1 MNNKTKKRDVVLD
14 IAKGIGIFCVVLGHC
29 NMLAVKF
36 VSLFHMP
43 LFFIIAGYFTN
54 LKNSETIVS
63 LLKFCKKRL
72 FLLGGTFIACNLIF
86 LLLHNFFCDINI
98 YTNNELFLQTAEGL
112 KWGLIE
118 PFSKTEIMQ
127 KSLWTVILARSEQ
140 LGGATWFLRS
150 LLFSS
155 VIFMVCGYLKK
166 FIKLSDN
173 YFYALLLLLSFCA
186 TLLLHNLNINV
197 YSIGSTFFALFFIV
211 IGNIINKYSLNHSS
225 IKMLILSSLVLLLCL
240 PLNYT
245 HSFVNNDY
253 SNIFE
258 YIISGIA
265 GYYFVYCISDYLQK
279 KQIFAKVFSYLGQHT
294 LIIVCLH
301 FLAFKFVNSIQ
312 LLVYHYPNYMLAA
325 FPVIR
330 VHQGLWCIPYVIV
343 GLFVPCIISY
353 LFFYSIDFCN
363 SRKIFTKL
371 RCIIMRF

>member
-197 YSIGSTFFALFFIV
+197 YSIGSTFFAIFFLTV
-211 IGNIINKYSLNHSS
+211 GNIIKKYSLNNVSNKIFIIS
-225 IKMLILSSLVLLLCL
+225 FIILLLILS
-240 PLNYT
+240 LN
-245 HSFVNNDY
+245 HKHNFSANEY

-258 YIISGIA
+258 YSLSGIC
-265 GYYFVYCISDYLQK
+265 GYYFVYYISTKIKEFKNIAL
-279 KQIFAKVFSYLGQHT
+279 IFSYLGQHT
-294 LIIVCLH
+294 LSILCLH
-301 FLAFKFVNSIQ
+301 LFAFKIINYIQ
-312 LLVYHYPNYMLAA
+312 LGIYDYPHYMLAA

-330 VHQGLWCIPYVIV
+330 AHQGLWCIPYVMV
-343 GLFVPCIISY
+343 GCGIPILLSKT
-353 LFFYSIDFCN
+353 FFEIKSKTIGEKND
-363 SRKIFTKL
+363 
-371 RCIIMRF
+371 